1 MFVCAYDL
9 IHRLLSFF
17 LTSFMSNARKC
28 INSLIRGIFMKKR
41 RLVQISFFTLIG
53 LLGLVFG
60 VVNGAEARNLSFT
73 LDTPHYRNE
82 EALNIA
88 DQLRNLGIYVEVRAW
103 DRSALNAKIKKGDRV
118 AYLTDWGSSFFD
130 PFDLALPKLITGGR
144 GNFSFY
150 SNPRVDQHLKA
161 GSSGGSLAARKNAY
175 FKVQEIIAKQ
185 MPWVFGYIRP
195 RFEAISKD
203 VLNFKPA
210 LDERINLH
218 DVGLKKGDTLVVGI
232 DAERFHTLDPA
243 MHRSRKLETLIRNMF
258 DGLVTRTPVGK
269 VVPQLAESWHQVND
283 LEYIF
288 KLRAGT
294 QFHNGHPVTAQDV
307 VFTFK
312 QILNPFAMDGH
323 SSPRKSLLG
332 PLSRVEAIGTKK
344 IRFVFKKP
352 FPAFLQALVHFQI
365 VPKNYIRQIGHEA
378 FTRIPIGT
386 GPFRFVK
393 RSQGEE
399 VVMERFDR
407 YYGGSPEQPP
417 IGLAKVAKAVFRA
430 IPTAA
435 RRVDALIMGQT
446 HIIQNVPLDVK
457 DQLVNIG
464 SFEVFEIEG
473 TRAYQIELNNKIT
486 PFNDIRV
493 RKALNYAIDWES
505 ILTKVYK
512 GYGQRLA
519 TCFFP
524 SGFGYTPLSP
534 VIHDPQKAKI
544 LLEEAGYSVVE

>member
-1 MFVCAYDL
+1 
-9 IHRLLSFF
+9 
-17 LTSFMSNARKC
+17 
-28 INSLIRGIFMKKR
+28 MKKR
-41 RLVQISFFTLIG
+41 RLMQIAFFTLIG
-53 LLGLVFG
+53 LIGLVFG
-60 VVNGAEARNLSFT
+60 VVKGADAGSLAFT
-73 LDTPHYRNE
+73 LDTPHYRFE
-82 EALNIA
+82 EARNIA
-88 DQLRNLGIYVEVRAW
+88 DQLRKFGIYVEVKAW

-144 GNFSFY
+144 GNYSFY
-150 SNPRVDQHLKA
+150 SNPRVDQYLKS
-161 GSSGGSLAARKNAY
+161 GSSGGSPAVRKNAY
-175 FKVQEIIAKQ
+175 FKVQEIISKQ
-185 MPWVFGYIRP
+185 APWGFGYIRP

-218 DVGLKKGDTLVVGI
+218 DVGLKRGDTLVVGI
-232 DAERFHTLDPA
+232 DDTQFYTLDPA
-243 MHRSRKLETLIRNMF
+243 MHRSRKNETLIRNMF

-269 VVPQLAESWHQVND
+269 VVAQLAESWQQVSD
-283 LEYIF
+283 VEYIF
-288 KLRAGT
+288 RLRAGT

-312 QILNPFAMDGH
+312 RILNPYAMGGH
-323 SSPRKSLLG
+323 PSPRKGLLG
-332 PLSRVEAIGTKK
+332 PLGIVEAIGINE
-344 IRFVFKKP
+344 IRFVLKKP

-365 VPKNYIRQIGHEA
+365 VPQNYIRQIGNEA
-378 FTRIPIGT
+378 FARRPIGT
-386 GPFRFVK
+386 GPFKFVK
-393 RSQGEE
+393 GSLDEE

-417 IGLAKVAKAVFRA
+417 IGPARVVKAVFKM

-435 RRVDALIMGQT
+435 RRVDALIMGQA

-457 DQLVNIG
+457 DQLVAIG

-493 RKALNYAIDWES
+493 RKALNFAIDWDS
-505 ILTKVYK
+505 ILKNVYK

-519 TCFFP
+519 TCFLP
-524 SGFGYTPLSP
+524 SGFGYNPLTP
-534 VIHDPQKAKI
+534 VIHNPQKAKI
-544 LLEEAGYSVVE
+544 LLEEAGYGVGE